1 MLNFPTSTEFNRR
14 IPKQKFYDNLS
25 ITPALK
31 RSFIDDIKVIYW
43 RNKLA
48 ESTLNI
54 PAGKDVTEIEVFE
67 IILNS
72 QEIDEK
78 VLRQIDSEI
87 PYHILFI
94 LCYNSSYELWIGYKE
109 ARTEETFKVS
119 GYYHTEWSEKEA
131 LNLDIVGLSLDEVY
145 ESFVRQIAGEKLK
158 YSSSNEALADSV
170 HRSEEIAQLEKLIAK
185 TEAAAWKEQQ
195 PKKRFEI
202 YTKLQDYK
210 RNLEDLKNNK
220 TEET

>member
-1 MLNFPTSTEFNRR
+1 MLNFPSSTEFDRR

-25 ITPALK
+25 ITPTLK

-43 RNKLA
+43 RNRLA

-72 QEIDEK
+72 QEIDER

-145 ESFVRQIAGEKLK
+145 ESFVRQIAGEKLVQ
-158 YSSSNEALADSV
+158 SEPQESLSESV
-170 HRSEEIAQLEKLIAK
+170 QKAAERAQIEKEISKLQSK
-185 TEAAAWKEQQ
+185 LWKEKQLNRQ
-195 PKKRFEI
+195 MEI
-202 YTKLQDYK
+202 NAEIKNLR
-210 RNLEDLKNNK
+210 RN
-220 TEET
+220 

>member
-1 MLNFPTSTEFNRR
+1 MLNFPSSTEFNRR

-54 PAGKDVTEIEVFE
+54 PAGKDVSEIEVFE
-67 IILNS
+67 IVLNS

-109 ARTEETFKVS
+109 AKSEDTFKVS
-119 GYYHTEWSEKEA
+119 VYYHTDWTEKEA
-131 LNLDIVGLSLDEVY
+131 LCLDIDGLSLDEVY
-145 ESFVRQIAGEKLK
+145 ESFVRQIAGDKLVQSEPQESLSESVQKAAERAEIEKEISKLQSKLWKEKQLNRQMEINAEIKKLK
-158 YSSSNEALADSV
+158 K
-170 HRSEEIAQLEKLIAK
+170 KL
-185 TEAAAWKEQQ
+185 
-195 PKKRFEI
+195 
-202 YTKLQDYK
+202 
-210 RNLEDLKNNK
+210 N
-220 TEET
+220 

>member
-67 IILNS
+67 IIQNS

-109 ARTEETFKVS
+109 ARTEDTFKVS

-145 ESFVRQIAGEKLK
+145 ESFVRQIAGDKLVQSEPQESLSESVQKAAERAKIEKEISKLQSKLWKEKQLNRQMEINAEIKKLK
-158 YSSSNEALADSV
+158 K
-170 HRSEEIAQLEKLIAK
+170 KL
-185 TEAAAWKEQQ
+185 
-195 PKKRFEI
+195 
-202 YTKLQDYK
+202 
-210 RNLEDLKNNK
+210 N
-220 TEET
+220 

>member
-1 MLNFPTSTEFNRR
+1 MLNFPSSTEFNRR

-31 RSFIDDIKVIYW
+31 RSFIDDIKAIYW

-67 IILNS
+67 ISLNS

-109 ARTEETFKVS
+109 AKSEDTFKVS
-119 GYYHTEWSEKEA
+119 GYYHTDWTEKEA

-145 ESFVRQIAGEKLK
+145 ESFVRQIAGDKLIQSEPQETLSESVQKATERARIEKEISKLQSKLWKEKQLNRQMEINAEIKKLK
-158 YSSSNEALADSV
+158 NCYRKGA
-170 HRSEEIAQLEKLIAK
+170 
-185 TEAAAWKEQQ
+185 T
-195 PKKRFEI
+195 PCKKV
-202 YTKLQDYK
+202 K
-210 RNLEDLKNNK
+210 
-220 TEET
+220 